1 MIYEEYE
8 SIWNTIR
15 KKEKEL
21 FDLINKR
28 DELFLYTQPK
38 SSKFDK
44 EKVDSKSTRNIMEE
58 YVIQKE
64 YLNER
69 ILQLNISLDDIYQV
83 LKRKRDEL

>member
-28 DELFLYTQPK
+28 NELKAMLNM
-38 SSKFDK
+38 K
-44 EKVDSKSTRNIMEE
+44 EKSFVCEMWRIKKGIIEGVYYKGKRYKVFIYEE
-58 YVIQKE
+58 E
-64 YLNER
+64 E
-69 ILQLNISLDDIYQV
+69 
-83 LKRKRDEL
+83 